1 VDDRVT
7 RNLLMLPRLLRRA
20 GVQVSAQRARSYL
33 QAIAEIGLD
42 HADDVRDASR
52 ASLVSRQTDLAPF
65 DVTFDLF
72 WSLLRGASLPTVVP
86 GPRSPDAKADQIE
99 VPLGQVPARMTP
111 LVQRAVRVVASPVEL
126 LREIDFSA
134 MTTAERAAATRF
146 LERLRWSPGER
157 PSRRFRAGRYG
168 PRFDS
173 RATLRRMLSTRGEP
187 VVPNGLALCKL
198 HHAAFDGHLLGINP
212 DLVVHVAR
220 AILHAPATSHVAR
233 PGARLGSRRD
243 IHLRNAAHA
252 HHAAAARAPP
262 GRRARA
268 RLAHS
273 GRLVGWNAHRRCA
286 P

>member
-1 VDDRVT
+1 
-7 RNLLMLPRLLRRA
+7 MLPRLLRRA

-99 VPLGQVPARMTP
+99 VPLGQVPARMRP

-126 LREIDFSA
+126 LRGIDFSA
-134 MTTAERAAATRF
+134 MTTAERAAAARF

-157 PSRRFRAGRYG
+157 PSRR
-168 PRFDS
+168 
-173 RATLRRMLSTRGEP
+173 
-187 VVPNGLALCKL
+187 
-198 HHAAFDGHLLGINP
+198 
-212 DLVVHVAR
+212 
-220 AILHAPATSHVAR
+220 
-233 PGARLGSRRD
+233 
-243 IHLRNAAHA
+243 
-252 HHAAAARAPP
+252 
-262 GRRARA
+262 ARA
-268 RLAHS
+268 RLAQR
-273 GRLVGWNAHRRCA
+273 GRLVGRNAHRRRAARIQLEMVATRPRPRCDRA
-286 P
+286 ARHRRLGARRPEALGARGSSPAARGVSAHLDRSAFGDARLLA

>member
-1 VDDRVT
+1 MDDRVT

-86 GPRSPDAKADQIE
+86 SPRSPDAKADQIE

-126 LREIDFSA
+126 LRGIDFSA

-187 VVPNGLALCKL
+187 VVLLRRTPRPKRRPLVILCDVSGSMEAYTRLLLHMSHALARGWGRVETFTFGTRLTRITGQL
-198 HHAAFDGHLLGINP
+198 REPRPDAALGR
-212 DLVVHVAR
+212 DSRTVA
-220 AILHAPATSHVAR
+220 
-233 PGARLGSRRD
+233 D
-243 IHLRNAAHA
+243 
-252 HHAAAARAPP
+252 
-262 GRRARA
+262 
-268 RLAHS
+268 
-273 GRLVGWNAHRRCA
+273 
-286 P
+286 

>member
-1 VDDRVT
+1 
-7 RNLLMLPRLLRRA
+7 MLPRLLRRA

-126 LREIDFSA
+126 LA
-134 MTTAERAAATRF
+134 MAGLLLLKRVGRRLRLRLLGRCRGRHRVLQTAVRAGADPDNQDQADNDPDDIGDNVEKRIEAERYFARATAAADHSSGQ
-146 LERLRWSPGER
+146 WS
-157 PSRRFRAGRYG
+157 
-168 PRFDS
+168 
-173 RATLRRMLSTRGEP
+173 
-187 VVPNGLALCKL
+187 VV
-198 HHAAFDGHLLGINP
+198 
-212 DLVVHVAR
+212 
-220 AILHAPATSHVAR
+220 
-233 PGARLGSRRD
+233 
-243 IHLRNAAHA
+243 
-252 HHAAAARAPP
+252 
-262 GRRARA
+262 
-268 RLAHS
+268 S
-273 GRLVGWNAHRRCA
+273 G
-286 P
+286 